1 MIIGG
6 YGSTEADGYGI
17 ELVSLDGNPV
27 PDCLSDLNPFPYGS
41 IQLSAGAAMASGMMR
56 QCQDWLITFIIYI

>member
-6 YGSTEADGYGI
+6 DTDAVWTDDI

-27 PDCLSDLNPFPYGS
+27 PDCLSDLNPFPYGT
-41 IQLSAGAAMASGMMR
+41 IQGSAGATMAPGM
-56 QCQDWLITFIIYI
+56 L

>member
-6 YGSTEADGYGI
+6 RTCPYDDCPYDEKLTDDV

-27 PDCLSDLNPFPYGS
+27 PDCLSNLNPFPYAIFGS
-41 IQLSAGAAMASGMMR
+41 VGAAMAPGMLE
-56 QCQDWLITFIIYI
+56 QCKYW

>member
-6 YGSTEADGYGI
+6 YVGPGLYTDDI

-27 PDCLSDLNPFPYGS
+27 PDCLSDLNPFTYGTLS
-41 IQLSAGAAMASGMMR
+41 FSAGAAMASGMER
-56 QCQDWLITFIIYI
+56 PCKYW